1 MKRLL
6 AHLNNLSESPALLNQ
21 EVTTVLSIFCEKFER
36 RVQVIDTI
44 SDEGYVKVTFSDE
57 TIGYGYVDV
66 DKNVLIEIEDS
77 FQLTVFT
84 FARHNNQW
92 QFSERNC
99 YDIAGTMTPQA
110 SRLAPRMAQSSSP
123 A

>member
-36 RVQVIDTI
+36 RVKEIDTI

-57 TIGYGYVDV
+57 TIGYGYVA
-66 DKNVLIEIEDS
+66 
-77 FQLTVFT
+77 T
-84 FARHNNQW
+84 
-92 QFSERNC
+92 
-99 YDIAGTMTPQA
+99 
-110 SRLAPRMAQSSSP
+110 
-123 A
+123 